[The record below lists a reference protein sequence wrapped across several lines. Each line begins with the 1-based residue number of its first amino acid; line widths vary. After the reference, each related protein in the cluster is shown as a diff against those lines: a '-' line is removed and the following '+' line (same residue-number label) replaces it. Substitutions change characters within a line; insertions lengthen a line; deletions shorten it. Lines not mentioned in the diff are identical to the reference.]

1 VFRFSL
7 DGGEIYDRWAVVKV
21 REMIR
26 ELEDDGWFVD
36 RQGGSRRQFHHQIKR
51 GTVTVPGKLSDD
63 LQEPLVAGVVK
74 PAELERRPR

>member
-36 RQGGSRRQFHHQIKR
+36 RQGGSRRQFHHQI
-51 GTVTVPGKLSDD
+51 
-63 LQEPLVAGVVK
+63 
-74 PAELERRPR
+74 